1 MIARDALDAASV
13 FAAALPA
20 GDEDPGLPLRL
31 DALERELARPRLAHR
46 QCAAC
51 AGEDPTVAAV
61 LTGFEQRLRGA
72 ARLKPAALPDLD
84 RLNRLAQIVLHA
96 EAALALAAAVRG
108 DLDTLAPSTR
118 AIALPGWAMPAVWY
132 RHALA
137 QAAPLR
143 AAFLAGSLGDA
154 DLLLAPCFPQGVPDR
169 DAVTTSSPAF
179 DPRAL
184 AALHRHHAYV
194 NFLGLP
200 ALVLP
205 VGLDGRGRPVSAQ
218 LIGAPGSEARMLAFA
233 RQFALPHSTFLQR

>member
-1 MIARDALDAASV
+1 M
-13 FAAALPA
+13 
-20 GDEDPGLPLRL
+20 
-31 DALERELARPRLAHR
+31 
-46 QCAAC
+46 
-51 AGEDPTVAAV
+51 
-61 LTGFEQRLRGA
+61 
-72 ARLKPAALPDLD
+72 
-84 RLNRLAQIVLHA
+84 
-96 EAALALAAAVRG
+96 RG

-179 DPRAL
+179 DRARWPRCIAITPTSISW
-184 AALHRHHAYV
+184 ACRRWCCR
-194 NFLGLP
+194 
-200 ALVLP
+200 
-205 VGLDGRGRPVSAQ
+205 GLDGRGRPVSAQ

>member
-1 MIARDALDAASV
+1 M
-13 FAAALPA
+13 
-20 GDEDPGLPLRL
+20 
-31 DALERELARPRLAHR
+31 
-46 QCAAC
+46 
-51 AGEDPTVAAV
+51 
-61 LTGFEQRLRGA
+61 
-72 ARLKPAALPDLD
+72 
-84 RLNRLAQIVLHA
+84 
-96 EAALALAAAVRG
+96 
-108 DLDTLAPSTR
+108 
-118 AIALPGWAMPAVWY
+118 
-132 RHALA
+132 
-137 QAAPLR
+137 
-143 AAFLAGSLGDA
+143 
-154 DLLLAPCFPQGVPDR
+154 PDR